1 MKWIFKACIYSLFA
15 VLSSLSQ
22 ANQVTAR
29 LITPVESVVPG
40 ETLWL
45 GLSLEIAEGWNT
57 YWKNAGSTGLPPT
70 LELSDGQTDIRPELF
85 FPVAKTK
92 PFGEDT
98 SLLTYGYT
106 EEVLHP
112 FQLTV
117 PESVSGQWSLTGD
130 ARWLVCRDICI
141 PESQVV
147 SLSLPVVGFERG
159 VRRTPTPWAQKI
171 DVARAAVPTDFPTTV
186 NFAGTQSVWISGLT
200 ELNVKDVMPE
210 SAGETLGLVQRVES
224 LSEGVLITFDRA
236 LNPADFE
243 VGSWVFGLE
252 TGSVRIPFDP
262 NLVVLPAEQ
271 QNLSLGLVLLMAL
284 TGGLILNLMPCVF
297 PVLSIKALSIA
308 GKASKERREVQKG
321 AWLYTAGILVTMLV
335 LASIMVGLKSGGSQ
349 IGWGF
354 QLQTPWFVGL
364 LVYVFVI
371 LGLWLY
377 GWIEF
382 GMALSGVGQ
391 NLTEGHSGR
400 AEFFTG
406 ILAVVVA
413 TPCTAPF
420 MGVAMGYTLTQSWGI
435 TLIVFSALGLGL
447 ALPMLVFA
455 LRPQLASRL
464 PRPDRWMIRLKQFL
478 AFPILATA
486 VWLLWVLVRQTSSD
500 VVALMLGGLLLLVF
514 GLWLLKDDT
523 RFSHVLGLL
532 AVIASLSAIPSL
544 AQLTP
549 ISSEQT
555 TVDVDSESYAP
566 STLRAHVDEGR
577 TVFINMTADWC
588 ITCKVTEKRLLT
600 TKAVDQLFEV
610 YGVVRMIGDWTRYD
624 PLITEYLNVFDRVG
638 VPLYVVNH
646 PGIDPIVLSQFPSFK
661 ELEEAI
667 KAKSSL

>member
-1 MKWIFKACIYSLFA
+1 MKWILKACIYSLFA
-15 VLSSLSQ
+15 VLPPLTQ

-29 LITPVESVVPG
+29 VITPVESVVPG
-40 ETLWL
+40 ETLWF
-45 GLSLEIAEGWNT
+45 GLSLEIADGWNT

-70 LELSDGQTDIRPELF
+70 LELSDGQTEIQPELL
-85 FPVAKTK
+85 FPAAKTK
-92 PFGEDT
+92 PFGGDT
-98 SLLTYGYT
+98 SLLTYGYM

-112 FQLTV
+112 FQVTV
-117 PESVSGQWSLTGD
+117 PESVSGQWSLTGE
-130 ARWLVCRDICI
+130 ARWLVCQDICI

-147 SLSLPVVGFERG
+147 SLSLPVVGSEREM
-159 VRRTPTPWAQKI
+159 RRTPWVQKI
-171 DVARAAVPTDFPTTV
+171 DAARAAVPTDFPATV
-186 NFAGTQSVWISGLT
+186 NFAGAQSVWISGLT

-210 SAGETLGLVQRVES
+210 TAGETLGLVQRVES
-224 LSEGVLITFDRA
+224 LNDGVLITFDRV
-236 LNPADFE
+236 LNPADFA
-243 VGSWVFGLE
+243 VGSWVVGLE

-262 NLVVLPAEQ
+262 LLTVPSAKQ

-284 TGGLILNLMPCVF
+284 AGGLILNLMPCVF

-308 GKASKERREVQKG
+308 GKASKERCEVQRG
-321 AWLYTAGILVTMLV
+321 AWIYTAGILVTMLV
-335 LASIMVGLKSGGSQ
+335 LASIMVGLKAGGAQ

-377 GWIEF
+377 GWVEF

-406 ILAVVVA
+406 VLAVVVA

-420 MGVAMGYTLTQSWGI
+420 MGVAMGYTLTQPWWI

-464 PRPDRWMIRLKQFL
+464 PRPGQWMIRLKQFL

-486 VWLLWVLVRQTSSD
+486 IWLLWVLVRQTSSD

-514 GLWLLKDDT
+514 GLWLVKGGSRLS
-523 RFSHVLGLL
+523 RSLGLL

-544 AQLTP
+544 SQLTST
-549 ISSEQT
+549 SSEQA
-555 TVDVDSESYAP
+555 VVEIDSEPYA
-566 STLRAHVDEGR
+566 SSALRAHVDEGR

-600 TKAVDQLFEV
+600 TEAVDQLFES
-610 YGVVRMIGDWTRYD
+610 YGVIRMTGDWTRYD
-624 PLITEYLNVFDRVG
+624 PLITEYLNAFDRVG

-646 PGIDPIVLSQFPSFK
+646 PGMDPIVLSQFPSFE
-661 ELEEAI
+661 ELEKAI
-667 KAKSSL
+667 KARSSL

>member
-1 MKWIFKACIYSLFA
+1 MKWILKACIYSLFA
-15 VLSSLSQ
+15 VLPPLTQ

-29 LITPVESVVPG
+29 VITPVESVVPG
-40 ETLWL
+40 ETLWF
-45 GLSLEIAEGWNT
+45 GLSLEIADGWNT

-70 LELSDGQTDIRPELF
+70 LELSDGQTEIQPELL
-85 FPVAKTK
+85 FPAAKTK

-98 SLLTYGYT
+98 SLLTYGYM

-112 FQLTV
+112 FQVTV
-117 PESVSGQWSLTGD
+117 PESVSGQWSLTGE
-130 ARWLVCRDICI
+130 ARWLVCQDICI

-147 SLSLPVVGFERG
+147 SLSLPVVGSEREM
-159 VRRTPTPWAQKI
+159 RRTPWVQKI
-171 DVARAAVPTDFPTTV
+171 DAARAAVPTDFPATV
-186 NFAGTQSVWISGLT
+186 NFAGAQSVWISGLT

-210 SAGETLGLVQRVES
+210 TAGETLGLVQRVES
-224 LSEGVLITFDRA
+224 LNDGVLITFDRV
-236 LNPADFE
+236 LNPADFA
-243 VGSWVFGLE
+243 VGSWVVGLE

-262 NLVVLPAEQ
+262 LLTVPSAKQ

-284 TGGLILNLMPCVF
+284 AGGLILNLMPCVF

-308 GKASKERREVQKG
+308 GKASKERREVQRG

-335 LASIMVGLKSGGSQ
+335 LASIMVGLKAGGAQ

-377 GWIEF
+377 GWVEF

-406 ILAVVVA
+406 VLAVVVA

-420 MGVAMGYTLTQSWGI
+420 MGVAMGYTLTQPWWI

-464 PRPDRWMIRLKQFL
+464 PRPGPWMIRLKQFL

-486 VWLLWVLVRQTSSD
+486 IWLLWVLVRQTSSD

-514 GLWLLKDDT
+514 GLWLVKGGSRLS
-523 RFSHVLGLL
+523 RALGLL
-532 AVIASLSAIPSL
+532 TVIASLSAIPSL
-544 AQLTP
+544 SQLTP
-549 ISSEQT
+549 TSSEQA
-555 TVDVDSESYAP
+555 VVEIDSEPYA
-566 STLRAHVDEGR
+566 SSALRAHVDEGR

-600 TKAVDQLFEV
+600 TEAVDQLFES
-610 YGVVRMIGDWTRYD
+610 YGVIRMTGDWTRYD
-624 PLITEYLNVFDRVG
+624 PLITEYLNAFDRVG

-646 PGIDPIVLSQFPSFK
+646 PGMDPIVLSQFPSFE
-661 ELEEAI
+661 ELAKAI

>member
-1 MKWIFKACIYSLFA
+1 MKWILKACIYSLFA
-15 VLSSLSQ
+15 VLPPLTQ

-29 LITPVESVVPG
+29 VITPVESVVPG
-40 ETLWL
+40 EKLWF
-45 GLSLEIAEGWNT
+45 GLSLEIADGWNT

-70 LELSDGQTDIRPELF
+70 LELSDGQIEIHPELL
-85 FPVAKTK
+85 FPAAKTK

-98 SLLTYGYT
+98 SLLTYGYM

-112 FQLTV
+112 FQVTV
-117 PESVSGQWSLTGD
+117 PESVSGQWSLTGE
-130 ARWLVCRDICI
+130 ARWLVCQDICI

-147 SLSLPVVGFERG
+147 SLSLPVVGSEREM
-159 VRRTPTPWAQKI
+159 RRTPWVQKI
-171 DVARAAVPTDFPTTV
+171 DAARAAVPTDFPATV
-186 NFAGTQSVWISGLT
+186 NFAGAQSVWISGLT

-210 SAGETLGLVQRVES
+210 TAGETLGLVQRVES
-224 LSEGVLITFDRA
+224 LNEGVLITFDRV
-236 LNPADFE
+236 LNPADFA
-243 VGSWVFGLE
+243 VGSWVVGLE

-262 NLVVLPAEQ
+262 HLTVPSAKQ

-284 TGGLILNLMPCVF
+284 AGGLILNLMPCVF

-308 GKASKERREVQKG
+308 GKASKERREVQRG

-335 LASIMVGLKSGGSQ
+335 LASIMVGLKAGGAQ

-377 GWIEF
+377 GWVEF

-391 NLTEGHSGR
+391 DLTEGHSSR

-406 ILAVVVA
+406 VLAVVVA

-420 MGVAMGYTLTQSWGI
+420 MGVAMGYTLTQPWWI

-455 LRPQLASRL
+455 LLPQLASRL
-464 PRPDRWMIRLKQFL
+464 PRPGHWMIRLKQFL

-486 VWLLWVLVRQTSSD
+486 IWLLWVLVRQTSSD
-500 VVALMLGGLLLLVF
+500 VVAFMLGGLLLLVF
-514 GLWLLKDDT
+514 GLWLVQGGSRLS
-523 RFSHVLGLL
+523 RVLGLL

-544 AQLTP
+544 SQLTP
-549 ISSEQT
+549 TSSEQA
-555 TVDVDSESYAP
+555 VVEIDSEPYVSSA
-566 STLRAHVDEGR
+566 LQAHVGEGR

-588 ITCKVTEKRLLT
+588 ITCKVTEKQLLT
-600 TKAVDQLFEV
+600 TEAVDQLFES
-610 YGVVRMIGDWTRYD
+610 YGVIRMTGDWTRYD
-624 PLITEYLNVFDRVG
+624 PFITEYLNAFDRVG

-646 PGIDPIVLSQFPSFK
+646 PGMDPIVLSQFPSFE
-661 ELEEAI
+661 ELEKAI
-667 KAKSSL
+667 KARSSL

>member
-1 MKWIFKACIYSLFA
+1 MKWILKACIYSLFA
-15 VLSSLSQ
+15 VLPPLTQ

-29 LITPVESVVPG
+29 VISPVESVVPG
-40 ETLWL
+40 ETLWF
-45 GLSLEIAEGWNT
+45 GLSLEIADGWNT

-70 LELSDGQTDIRPELF
+70 LELSDGQTEIQPELL
-85 FPVAKTK
+85 FPAAKTK

-98 SLLTYGYT
+98 SLLTYGYM

-112 FQLTV
+112 FQVTV
-117 PESVSGQWSLTGD
+117 PESVSGQWSLTGE
-130 ARWLVCRDICI
+130 ARWLVCQDICI

-147 SLSLPVVGFERG
+147 SLSLPVVGSEREM
-159 VRRTPTPWAQKI
+159 RRTPWVQKI
-171 DVARAAVPTDFPTTV
+171 DAARAAVPTDFPATV
-186 NFAGTQSVWISGLT
+186 NFAGAQSVWISGLT

-210 SAGETLGLVQRVES
+210 TAGETLGLVQRVES
-224 LSEGVLITFDRA
+224 LNDGVLITFDRV
-236 LNPADFE
+236 LNPADFA
-243 VGSWVFGLE
+243 VGSWVVGLE

-262 NLVVLPAEQ
+262 LLTVPSAKQ

-284 TGGLILNLMPCVF
+284 AGGLILNLMPCVF

-308 GKASKERREVQKG
+308 GKASKERREVQRG

-335 LASIMVGLKSGGSQ
+335 LASIMVGLKAGGAQ

-377 GWIEF
+377 GWVEF

-406 ILAVVVA
+406 VLAVVVA

-420 MGVAMGYTLTQSWGI
+420 MGVAMGYTLTQPWWI
-435 TLIVFSALGLGL
+435 TLIVFSVLGLGL

-464 PRPDRWMIRLKQFL
+464 PRPGHWMIRLKQFL

-486 VWLLWVLVRQTSSD
+486 IWLLWVLVRQTSSD

-514 GLWLLKDDT
+514 GLWLVKGGSRLS
-523 RFSHVLGLL
+523 RALGLF

-544 AQLTP
+544 SQLTP
-549 ISSEQT
+549 TSSEQA
-555 TVDVDSESYAP
+555 VVEIDSEPYA
-566 STLRAHVDEGR
+566 SSALRAHVDEGR

-600 TKAVDQLFEV
+600 TEAVDQLFES
-610 YGVVRMIGDWTRYD
+610 YGVIRMTGDWTRYD
-624 PLITEYLNVFDRVG
+624 PLITEYLNAFDRVG

-646 PGIDPIVLSQFPSFK
+646 PGMDPIVLSQFPSFE
-661 ELEEAI
+661 ELEKAI
-667 KAKSSL
+667 KARSSL

>member
-1 MKWIFKACIYSLFA
+1 MKWILKACIYSLFA
-15 VLSSLSQ
+15 VLPPLTQ

-29 LITPVESVVPG
+29 VITPVESVVPG
-40 ETLWL
+40 EKLWF
-45 GLSLEIAEGWNT
+45 GLSLEIADGWNT

-70 LELSDGQTDIRPELF
+70 LELSDGQIEIHPELL
-85 FPVAKTK
+85 FPAAKTK

-98 SLLTYGYT
+98 SLLTYGYM

-112 FQLTV
+112 FQVTV
-117 PESVSGQWSLTGD
+117 PESVSGQWSLTGE
-130 ARWLVCRDICI
+130 ARWLVCQDICI

-147 SLSLPVVGFERG
+147 SLSLPVVGSEREM
-159 VRRTPTPWAQKI
+159 RRTPWVQKI
-171 DVARAAVPTDFPTTV
+171 DAARAAVPTDFPATV
-186 NFAGTQSVWISGLT
+186 NFAGAQSVWISGLT

-210 SAGETLGLVQRVES
+210 TAGETLGLVQRVES
-224 LSEGVLITFDRA
+224 LNDGVLITFDRV
-236 LNPADFE
+236 LNPADFA
-243 VGSWVFGLE
+243 VGSWIVGLE

-262 NLVVLPAEQ
+262 LLTVPSAKQ

-284 TGGLILNLMPCVF
+284 AGGLILNLMPCVF

-308 GKASKERREVQKG
+308 GKASKERREVQRG

-335 LASIMVGLKSGGSQ
+335 LALIMVGLKAGGAQ

-377 GWIEF
+377 GWVEF

-391 NLTEGHSGR
+391 DLTEGHSRR

-406 ILAVVVA
+406 VLAVVVA

-420 MGVAMGYTLTQSWGI
+420 MGVAMGYTLTQPWWI

-455 LRPQLASRL
+455 LLPQLASRL
-464 PRPDRWMIRLKQFL
+464 PCPGDWMVRLKQFL

-486 VWLLWVLVRQTSSD
+486 IWLLWVLVRQTSSD
-500 VVALMLGGLLLLVF
+500 VVAFMLGGLLLLVF
-514 GLWLLKDDT
+514 GLWLVQGGSRLS
-523 RFSHVLGLL
+523 RVLGLL
-532 AVIASLSAIPSL
+532 AVIASLSTIPSL
-544 AQLTP
+544 SQLTP
-549 ISSEQT
+549 TSSEQA
-555 TVDVDSESYAP
+555 VVEIDSEPYVSSA
-566 STLRAHVDEGR
+566 LQAHVGEGR

-588 ITCKVTEKRLLT
+588 ITCKVTEKQLLT
-600 TKAVDQLFEV
+600 TEAVDQLFESH
-610 YGVVRMIGDWTRYD
+610 GVIRMTGDWTRYD
-624 PLITEYLNVFDRVG
+624 PFITEYLNVFDRVG

-646 PGIDPIVLSQFPSFK
+646 PAMDPIVLSQFPSFE
-661 ELEEAI
+661 ELEKAI
-667 KAKSSL
+667 KARSSL

>member
-1 MKWIFKACIYSLFA
+1 MKWILKACIYSLFA
-15 VLSSLSQ
+15 VLPPLTQ

-29 LITPVESVVPG
+29 VITPVESVVPG
-40 ETLWL
+40 EKLWF
-45 GLSLEIAEGWNT
+45 GLSLEIADGWNT

-70 LELSDGQTDIRPELF
+70 LELSDGQIEIQPELL
-85 FPVAKTK
+85 FPAAKTK

-98 SLLTYGYT
+98 SLLTYGYM

-112 FQLTV
+112 FQVTV
-117 PESVSGQWSLTGD
+117 PESVSGQWSLTGE
-130 ARWLVCRDICI
+130 ARWLVCQDICI

-147 SLSLPVVGFERG
+147 SLSLPVVGSEREM
-159 VRRTPTPWAQKI
+159 RRTPWVQKI
-171 DVARAAVPTDFPTTV
+171 DAARAAVPTDFPATV
-186 NFAGTQSVWISGLT
+186 NFAGAQSVWISGLT

-210 SAGETLGLVQRVES
+210 TAGETLGLVQRVES
-224 LSEGVLITFDRA
+224 LNEGVLITFDRV
-236 LNPADFE
+236 LNPADFA
-243 VGSWVFGLE
+243 VGSWVVGLE

-262 NLVVLPAEQ
+262 HLTVPSAKQ

-284 TGGLILNLMPCVF
+284 AGGLILNLMPCVF

-308 GKASKERREVQKG
+308 GKASKERREVQRG

-335 LASIMVGLKSGGSQ
+335 LALIMVGLKAGGAQ

-377 GWIEF
+377 GWVEF

-391 NLTEGHSGR
+391 DLTEGHSRR

-406 ILAVVVA
+406 VLAVVVA

-420 MGVAMGYTLTQSWGI
+420 MGVAMGYTLTQPWWI

-464 PRPDRWMIRLKQFL
+464 PRPGPWMIRLKQFL

-486 VWLLWVLVRQTSSD
+486 IWLLWVLVRQTSSD
-500 VVALMLGGLLLLVF
+500 VVAFMLGGLLLLVF
-514 GLWLLKDDT
+514 GLWLVKGGSRLS
-523 RFSHVLGLL
+523 RALGLL
-532 AVIASLSAIPSL
+532 AVITSLSAIPSL
-544 AQLTP
+544 SQLTST
-549 ISSEQT
+549 SSEQA
-555 TVDVDSESYAP
+555 VVEIDSEPYA
-566 STLRAHVDEGR
+566 SSALRAHVDEGR

-600 TKAVDQLFEV
+600 TEAVDQLFES
-610 YGVVRMIGDWTRYD
+610 YGVIRMTGDWTRYD
-624 PLITEYLNVFDRVG
+624 PFITEYLNAFDRVG

-646 PGIDPIVLSQFPSFK
+646 PGMDPIVLSQFPSFE
-661 ELEEAI
+661 ELEKAI
-667 KAKSSL
+667 KARSSL

>member
-1 MKWIFKACIYSLFA
+1 MKWILKACIYSLFA
-15 VLSSLSQ
+15 VLPPLTQ

-29 LITPVESVVPG
+29 VITPVESVVPG
-40 ETLWL
+40 ETLWF
-45 GLSLEIAEGWNT
+45 GLSLEIADGWNT

-70 LELSDGQTDIRPELF
+70 LELSDGQTEIQPELL
-85 FPVAKTK
+85 FPAAKTK

-98 SLLTYGYT
+98 SLLTYGYM

-112 FQLTV
+112 FQVTV
-117 PESVSGQWSLTGD
+117 PESVSGQWSLTGE
-130 ARWLVCRDICI
+130 ARWLVCREICI

-147 SLSLPVVGFERG
+147 SLSLPVVGSEREM
-159 VRRTPTPWAQKI
+159 RRTPWVQKI
-171 DVARAAVPTDFPTTV
+171 DAARAAVPTDFPATV
-186 NFAGTQSVWISGLT
+186 NFAGAQSVWISGLT

-210 SAGETLGLVQRVES
+210 TAGETLGLVQRVES
-224 LSEGVLITFDRA
+224 LNDGVLITFDRV
-236 LNPADFE
+236 LNPADFA
-243 VGSWVFGLE
+243 VGSWVVGLE

-262 NLVVLPAEQ
+262 LLTVPSAKQ

-284 TGGLILNLMPCVF
+284 AGGLILNLMPCVF

-308 GKASKERREVQKG
+308 GKASKERREVQRG

-335 LASIMVGLKSGGSQ
+335 LASIMVGLKAGGAQ

-354 QLQTPWFVGL
+354 QLQTPWFVSL

-377 GWIEF
+377 GWVEF

-406 ILAVVVA
+406 VLAVVVA

-420 MGVAMGYTLTQSWGI
+420 MGVAMGYTLTQPWWI

-464 PRPDRWMIRLKQFL
+464 PRPGPWMIRLKQFL

-486 VWLLWVLVRQTSSD
+486 IWLLWVLVRQTSSD

-514 GLWLLKDDT
+514 GLWLVKGGSRLS
-523 RFSHVLGLL
+523 RALGLL
-532 AVIASLSAIPSL
+532 TVIASLSAIPSL
-544 AQLTP
+544 SQLTP
-549 ISSEQT
+549 TSSEQA
-555 TVDVDSESYAP
+555 VVEIDSEPYA
-566 STLRAHVDEGR
+566 SSALRAHVDEGR

-600 TKAVDQLFEV
+600 TEAVDQLFES
-610 YGVVRMIGDWTRYD
+610 YGVIRMTGDWTRYD
-624 PLITEYLNVFDRVG
+624 PLITEYLNAFDRVG

-646 PGIDPIVLSQFPSFK
+646 PGMDPIVLSQFPSFE
-661 ELEEAI
+661 ELAKAI

>member
-1 MKWIFKACIYSLFA
+1 MKWILKACIYSLFA
-15 VLSSLSQ
+15 VLPPLTQ

-29 LITPVESVVPG
+29 VITPVESVVPG
-40 ETLWL
+40 EKLWF
-45 GLSLEIAEGWNT
+45 GLSLEIADGWNT

-70 LELSDGQTDIRPELF
+70 LELSDGQIEIHPELL
-85 FPVAKTK
+85 FPAAKTK

-98 SLLTYGYT
+98 SLLTYGYM

-112 FQLTV
+112 FQVTV
-117 PESVSGQWSLTGD
+117 PESVSGQWSLMGE
-130 ARWLVCRDICI
+130 ARWLVCREICI

-147 SLSLPVVGFERG
+147 SFSLPVVGSEREM
-159 VRRTPTPWAQKI
+159 RRTPWVQKI
-171 DVARAAVPTDFPTTV
+171 DAARAAVPTDFPATV
-186 NFAGTQSVWISGLT
+186 NFAGAQSVWISGLT

-210 SAGETLGLVQRVES
+210 TAGETLGLVQRVES
-224 LSEGVLITFDRA
+224 LNDGVLITFDRV
-236 LNPADFE
+236 LNPADFA
-243 VGSWVFGLE
+243 VGSWIVGLE

-262 NLVVLPAEQ
+262 HLTVPSAKQ

-284 TGGLILNLMPCVF
+284 AGGLILNLMPCVF

-308 GKASKERREVQKG
+308 GKASKERREVQRG

-335 LASIMVGLKSGGSQ
+335 LALIMVGLKAGGAQ

-364 LVYVFVI
+364 LMYVFVI

-377 GWIEF
+377 GWVEF

-391 NLTEGHSGR
+391 DLTEGHSSR

-406 ILAVVVA
+406 VLAVVVA

-420 MGVAMGYTLTQSWGI
+420 MGVAMGYTLTQPWWI

-455 LRPQLASRL
+455 LLPQLASRL
-464 PRPDRWMIRLKQFL
+464 PCPGDWMVRLKQFL

-486 VWLLWVLVRQTSSD
+486 IWLLWVLVRQTSSD
-500 VVALMLGGLLLLVF
+500 VVAFMLGGLLLLVF
-514 GLWLLKDDT
+514 GLWLVKGGSRLS
-523 RFSHVLGLL
+523 RVLGLL
-532 AVIASLSAIPSL
+532 AVIASLSTIPSL
-544 AQLTP
+544 SQLTP
-549 ISSEQT
+549 TSSEQA
-555 TVDVDSESYAP
+555 VVEIDSEPYVS
-566 STLRAHVDEGR
+566 STLRAHVDQGR

-600 TKAVDQLFEV
+600 TEAVDQLFESH
-610 YGVVRMIGDWTRYD
+610 GVIRMTGDWTRYD
-624 PLITEYLNVFDRVG
+624 PFITEYLNVFDRVG

-646 PGIDPIVLSQFPSFK
+646 PGMDPIVLSQFPSFE
-661 ELEEAI
+661 ELEKAI
-667 KAKSSL
+667 KARSSL

>member
-1 MKWIFKACIYSLFA
+1 MKWILKACIYSLFA
-15 VLSSLSQ
+15 VLPPLTQ

-29 LITPVESVVPG
+29 VITPVESVVPG
-40 ETLWL
+40 ETLWF
-45 GLSLEIAEGWNT
+45 GLSLEIADGWNT

-70 LELSDGQTDIRPELF
+70 LELSDGQTEIQPELL
-85 FPVAKTK
+85 FPAAKTK
-92 PFGEDT
+92 PFGGDT
-98 SLLTYGYT
+98 SLLTYGYM

-112 FQLTV
+112 FQVTV
-117 PESVSGQWSLTGD
+117 PESVSGQWSLTGE
-130 ARWLVCRDICI
+130 ARWLVCREICI

-147 SLSLPVVGFERG
+147 SLSLPVVGSEREM
-159 VRRTPTPWAQKI
+159 RRTPWVQKI
-171 DVARAAVPTDFPTTV
+171 DAARAAVPTDFPATV
-186 NFAGTQSVWISGLT
+186 NFAGAQSVWISGLT

-210 SAGETLGLVQRVES
+210 TAGETLGLVQRVES
-224 LSEGVLITFDRA
+224 LNDGVLITFDRV
-236 LNPADFE
+236 LNPAEFA
-243 VGSWVFGLE
+243 VGSWVVGLE

-262 NLVVLPAEQ
+262 LLTVPSAKQ

-284 TGGLILNLMPCVF
+284 AGGLILNLMPCVF

-308 GKASKERREVQKG
+308 GKASKERREVQRG

-335 LASIMVGLKSGGSQ
+335 LASIMVGLKAGGAQ

-377 GWIEF
+377 GWVEF

-406 ILAVVVA
+406 VLAVVVA

-420 MGVAMGYTLTQSWGI
+420 MGVAMGYTLTQPWWI

-464 PRPDRWMIRLKQFL
+464 PRPGHWMIRLKQFL

-486 VWLLWVLVRQTSSD
+486 IWLLWVLVRQTSSD

-514 GLWLLKDDT
+514 GLWLVKGGSRLS
-523 RFSHVLGLL
+523 RALGLL

-544 AQLTP
+544 SQLTP
-549 ISSEQT
+549 TSSEQA
-555 TVDVDSESYAP
+555 VVEIDSEPYA
-566 STLRAHVDEGR
+566 SSALRAHVDEGR

-600 TKAVDQLFEV
+600 TEAVDQLFES
-610 YGVVRMIGDWTRYD
+610 YGVIRMTGDWTRYD
-624 PLITEYLNVFDRVG
+624 PLITEYLNAFDRVG

-646 PGIDPIVLSQFPSFK
+646 PGMDPIVLSQFPSFE
-661 ELEEAI
+661 ELEKAI

>member
-1 MKWIFKACIYSLFA
+1 MKWILKACIYSLFA
-15 VLSSLSQ
+15 VLPPLTQ

-29 LITPVESVVPG
+29 VITPVESVVPG
-40 ETLWL
+40 ETLWF
-45 GLSLEIAEGWNT
+45 GLSLEIADGWNT

-70 LELSDGQTDIRPELF
+70 LELSDGQTEIQPELL
-85 FPVAKTK
+85 FPAAKTK

-98 SLLTYGYT
+98 SLLTYGYM

-112 FQLTV
+112 FQVTV
-117 PESVSGQWSLTGD
+117 PESVSGQWSLTGE
-130 ARWLVCRDICI
+130 ARWLVCREICI

-147 SLSLPVVGFERG
+147 SLSLPVVGSEREM
-159 VRRTPTPWAQKI
+159 RRTPWVQKI
-171 DVARAAVPTDFPTTV
+171 DAARAAVPTDFPATV
-186 NFAGTQSVWISGLT
+186 NFAGAQSVWISGLT

-210 SAGETLGLVQRVES
+210 TAGETLGLVQRVES
-224 LSEGVLITFDRA
+224 LNDGVLITFDRV
-236 LNPADFE
+236 LNPADFA
-243 VGSWVFGLE
+243 VGSWVVGLE

-262 NLVVLPAEQ
+262 LLTVPSAKQ

-284 TGGLILNLMPCVF
+284 AGGLILNLMPCVF

-308 GKASKERREVQKG
+308 GKASKERREVQRG

-335 LASIMVGLKSGGSQ
+335 LASIMVGLKAGGAQ

-354 QLQTPWFVGL
+354 QLQTPWFVSL

-377 GWIEF
+377 GWVEF

-406 ILAVVVA
+406 VLAVVVA

-420 MGVAMGYTLTQSWGI
+420 MGVAMGYTLTQPWWI

-464 PRPDRWMIRLKQFL
+464 PRPGPWMIRLKQFL

-486 VWLLWVLVRQTSSD
+486 IWLLWVLVRQTSSD

-514 GLWLLKDDT
+514 GLWLVKGGSRLS
-523 RFSHVLGLL
+523 RALGLL
-532 AVIASLSAIPSL
+532 TVIASLSAIPSL
-544 AQLTP
+544 SQLTP
-549 ISSEQT
+549 TSSEQA
-555 TVDVDSESYAP
+555 VVEIDSEPYA
-566 STLRAHVDEGR
+566 SSALRAHVDEGR

-600 TKAVDQLFEV
+600 TEAVDQLFES
-610 YGVVRMIGDWTRYD
+610 YGVIRMTGDWTRYD
-624 PLITEYLNVFDRVG
+624 PLITEYLNAFDRVG

-646 PGIDPIVLSQFPSFK
+646 PGMDPIVLSQFPSFE
-661 ELEEAI
+661 ELEKAI
-667 KAKSSL
+667 KARSSL

>member
-1 MKWIFKACIYSLFA
+1 MKWILKACIYSLFA
-15 VLSSLSQ
+15 VLPPLTQ

-29 LITPVESVVPG
+29 VITPVESVVPG
-40 ETLWL
+40 ETLWF
-45 GLSLEIAEGWNT
+45 GLSLEIADGWNT

-70 LELSDGQTDIRPELF
+70 LELSDGQTEIQPELL
-85 FPVAKTK
+85 FPAAKTK

-98 SLLTYGYT
+98 SLLTYGYM

-112 FQLTV
+112 FQVTV
-117 PESVSGQWSLTGD
+117 PESVSGQWSLTGE
-130 ARWLVCRDICI
+130 ARWLVCQDICI

-147 SLSLPVVGFERG
+147 SLSLPVVGSEREM
-159 VRRTPTPWAQKI
+159 RRTPWVQKI
-171 DVARAAVPTDFPTTV
+171 DAARAAVPTDFPATV
-186 NFAGTQSVWISGLT
+186 NFAGAQSVWISGLT

-210 SAGETLGLVQRVES
+210 TAGETLGLVQRVES
-224 LSEGVLITFDRA
+224 LNDGVLITFDRV
-236 LNPADFE
+236 LNPAEFA
-243 VGSWVFGLE
+243 VGSWVVGLE

-262 NLVVLPAEQ
+262 LLTVPSAKQ

-284 TGGLILNLMPCVF
+284 AGGLILNLMPCVF

-308 GKASKERREVQKG
+308 GKASKERCEVQRG

-335 LASIMVGLKSGGSQ
+335 LASIMVGLKAGGAQ

-377 GWIEF
+377 GWVEF

-406 ILAVVVA
+406 VLAVVVA

-420 MGVAMGYTLTQSWGI
+420 MGVAMGYTLTQPWWI

-464 PRPDRWMIRLKQFL
+464 PRPGHWMIRLKQFL

-486 VWLLWVLVRQTSSD
+486 IWLLWVLVRQTSSD

-514 GLWLLKDDT
+514 GLWLVKGGSRLS
-523 RFSHVLGLL
+523 RALGLL

-544 AQLTP
+544 SQLTP
-549 ISSEQT
+549 TSSEQA
-555 TVDVDSESYAP
+555 VVEIDSEPYA
-566 STLRAHVDEGR
+566 SSALRAHVDEGR

-600 TKAVDQLFEV
+600 TEAVDQLFES
-610 YGVVRMIGDWTRYD
+610 YGVIRMTGDWTRYD
-624 PLITEYLNVFDRVG
+624 PLITEYLNAFDRVG
-638 VPLYVVNH
+638 VQLYVVNH
-646 PGIDPIVLSQFPSFK
+646 SGMDPIVLSQFPSFE
-661 ELEEAI
+661 ELEKAI
-667 KAKSSL
+667 KARSSL

>member
-1 MKWIFKACIYSLFA
+1 MKWILKACIYSLFA
-15 VLSSLSQ
+15 VLPPLTQ
-22 ANQVTAR
+22 ANQVIAR
-29 LITPVESVVPG
+29 VITPVESVVPG
-40 ETLWL
+40 ETLWF
-45 GLSLEIAEGWNT
+45 GLSLEIADGWNT

-70 LELSDGQTDIRPELF
+70 LELSDGQTEIQPELL

-98 SLLTYGYT
+98 SLLTYGYM

-112 FQLTV
+112 FQVTV
-117 PESVSGQWSLTGD
+117 PESVSGQWSLTGE
-130 ARWLVCRDICI
+130 ARWLVCREICI

-147 SLSLPVVGFERG
+147 SLSLPVVGSEREM
-159 VRRTPTPWAQKI
+159 RRTPWVQKI
-171 DVARAAVPTDFPTTV
+171 DAARAAVPTDFPATV
-186 NFAGTQSVWISGLT
+186 NFAGAQSVWISGLT

-210 SAGETLGLVQRVES
+210 TAGETLGLVQRVES
-224 LSEGVLITFDRA
+224 LNDGVLITFDRV
-236 LNPADFE
+236 LNPADFA
-243 VGSWVFGLE
+243 VGSWVVGLE

-262 NLVVLPAEQ
+262 LLTVPSAKQ

-284 TGGLILNLMPCVF
+284 AGGLILNLMPCVF

-308 GKASKERREVQKG
+308 GKASKERCEVQRG

-335 LASIMVGLKSGGSQ
+335 LASIMVGLKAGGAQ

-377 GWIEF
+377 GWVEF

-406 ILAVVVA
+406 VLAVVVA

-420 MGVAMGYTLTQSWGI
+420 MGVAMGYTLTQPWWI
-435 TLIVFSALGLGL
+435 TLIVFSVLGLGL

-464 PRPDRWMIRLKQFL
+464 PRPGHWMIRLKQFL

-486 VWLLWVLVRQTSSD
+486 IWLLWVLVRQTSSD

-514 GLWLLKDDT
+514 GLWLVKGGSRLS
-523 RFSHVLGLL
+523 RALGLL

-544 AQLTP
+544 SQLTP
-549 ISSEQT
+549 TSSEQA
-555 TVDVDSESYAP
+555 VVEIDSEPYA
-566 STLRAHVDEGR
+566 SSALRAHVDEGR

-600 TKAVDQLFEV
+600 TEAVDQLFES
-610 YGVVRMIGDWTRYD
+610 YGVIRMTGDWTRYD
-624 PLITEYLNVFDRVG
+624 PLITEYLNAFDRVG

-646 PGIDPIVLSQFPSFK
+646 PGMDPIVLSQFPSFE
-661 ELEEAI
+661 ELEKAI
-667 KAKSSL
+667 KARSSL

>member
-1 MKWIFKACIYSLFA
+1 MKWILKACIYSLFA
-15 VLSSLSQ
+15 VLPPLTQ

-29 LITPVESVVPG
+29 VITPVESVVPG
-40 ETLWL
+40 ETLWF
-45 GLSLEIAEGWNT
+45 GLSLEIADGWNT

-70 LELSDGQTDIRPELF
+70 LELSDGQTEIQPELL
-85 FPVAKTK
+85 FPAAKTK

-98 SLLTYGYT
+98 SLLTYGYM

-112 FQLTV
+112 FQVTV
-117 PESVSGQWSLTGD
+117 PESVSGQWSLTGE
-130 ARWLVCRDICI
+130 ARWLVCREICI

-147 SLSLPVVGFERG
+147 SLSLPVVGSEREM
-159 VRRTPTPWAQKI
+159 RRTPWVQKI
-171 DVARAAVPTDFPTTV
+171 DAARAAVPTDFPATV
-186 NFAGTQSVWISGLT
+186 NFAGAQSVWISGLT

-210 SAGETLGLVQRVES
+210 TAGETLGLVQRVES
-224 LSEGVLITFDRA
+224 LNDGVLITFDRV
-236 LNPADFE
+236 LNPADFA
-243 VGSWVFGLE
+243 VGSWVVGLE

-262 NLVVLPAEQ
+262 LLTVPSAKQ

-284 TGGLILNLMPCVF
+284 AGGLILNLMPCVF
-297 PVLSIKALSIA
+297 PVLSIKALAIA
-308 GKASKERREVQKG
+308 GKASKERREVQRG

-335 LASIMVGLKSGGSQ
+335 LASIMVGLKAGGAQ

-377 GWIEF
+377 GWVEF

-406 ILAVVVA
+406 VLAVVVA

-420 MGVAMGYTLTQSWGI
+420 MGVAMGYTLTQPWWI

-464 PRPDRWMIRLKQFL
+464 PRPGQWMIRLKQFL

-486 VWLLWVLVRQTSSD
+486 IWLLWVLVRQTSSD

-514 GLWLLKDDT
+514 GLWLVKGGSRLS
-523 RFSHVLGLL
+523 RALGLL

-544 AQLTP
+544 SQLTST
-549 ISSEQT
+549 SSEQA
-555 TVDVDSESYAP
+555 VVEIDSEPYA
-566 STLRAHVDEGR
+566 SSALRAHVDEGR

-600 TKAVDQLFEV
+600 TEAVDQLFES
-610 YGVVRMIGDWTRYD
+610 YGVIRMTGDWTRYD
-624 PLITEYLNVFDRVG
+624 PLITEYLNAFDRVG

-646 PGIDPIVLSQFPSFK
+646 PGMDPIVLSQFPSFE
-661 ELEEAI
+661 ELEKAI

>member
-15 VLSSLSQ
+15 VLPPLTQ

-29 LITPVESVVPG
+29 VITPVESVVPG
-40 ETLWL
+40 EKLWF
-45 GLSLEIAEGWNT
+45 GLSLEIADGWNT

-70 LELSDGQTDIRPELF
+70 LELSDGQIEIHPELL
-85 FPVAKTK
+85 FPAAKTK

-98 SLLTYGYT
+98 SLLTYGYM

-112 FQLTV
+112 FQVTV
-117 PESVSGQWSLTGD
+117 PESVSGQWSLTGE
-130 ARWLVCRDICI
+130 ARWLVCQDICI

-147 SLSLPVVGFERG
+147 SLSLPVVGSEREM
-159 VRRTPTPWAQKI
+159 RRTPWVQKI
-171 DVARAAVPTDFPTTV
+171 DAARAAVPTDFPATV
-186 NFAGTQSVWISGLT
+186 NFAGAQSVWISGLT

-210 SAGETLGLVQRVES
+210 TAGETLGLVQRVES
-224 LSEGVLITFDRA
+224 LNEGVLITFDRV
-236 LNPADFE
+236 LNPADFA
-243 VGSWVFGLE
+243 VGSWVVGLE

-262 NLVVLPAEQ
+262 HLTVPSAKQ

-284 TGGLILNLMPCVF
+284 AGGLILNLMPCVF

-308 GKASKERREVQKG
+308 GKASKERREVQRG

-335 LASIMVGLKSGGSQ
+335 LASIMVGLKAGGAQ

-377 GWIEF
+377 GWVEF

-391 NLTEGHSGR
+391 DLTEGHSRR

-406 ILAVVVA
+406 VLAVVVA

-420 MGVAMGYTLTQSWGI
+420 MGVAMGYTLTQPWWI

-455 LRPQLASRL
+455 LLPQLASRL
-464 PRPDRWMIRLKQFL
+464 PRPGHWMIRLKQFL

-486 VWLLWVLVRQTSSD
+486 IWLLWVLVRQTSSD
-500 VVALMLGGLLLLVF
+500 VVAFMLGGLLLLVF
-514 GLWLLKDDT
+514 GLWLVKGGSRLS
-523 RFSHVLGLL
+523 RVLGLL
-532 AVIASLSAIPSL
+532 AVIASLSTIPSL
-544 AQLTP
+544 SQLTP
-549 ISSEQT
+549 TSSEQA
-555 TVDVDSESYAP
+555 VVEIDSEPYVS
-566 STLRAHVDEGR
+566 STLRAHVGEGR

-600 TKAVDQLFEV
+600 TEAVDQLFESH
-610 YGVVRMIGDWTRYD
+610 GVIRMTGDWTRYD
-624 PLITEYLNVFDRVG
+624 PFITEYLNAFDRVG

-646 PGIDPIVLSQFPSFK
+646 PGMDPIVLSQFPSFE
-661 ELEEAI
+661 ELEKAI
-667 KAKSSL
+667 KARSSL

>member
-1 MKWIFKACIYSLFA
+1 MKWILKACIYSLFA
-15 VLSSLSQ
+15 VLPPLTQ

-29 LITPVESVVPG
+29 VITPVESVVPG
-40 ETLWL
+40 ETLWF
-45 GLSLEIAEGWNT
+45 GLSLEIADGWNT

-70 LELSDGQTDIRPELF
+70 LELSDGQTEIQPELL
-85 FPVAKTK
+85 FPAAKTK

-98 SLLTYGYT
+98 SLLTYGYM

-112 FQLTV
+112 FQVTV
-117 PESVSGQWSLTGD
+117 PESVSGQWSLTGE
-130 ARWLVCRDICI
+130 ARWLVCREICI

-147 SLSLPVVGFERG
+147 SLSLPVVGSEREM
-159 VRRTPTPWAQKI
+159 RRTPWVQKI
-171 DVARAAVPTDFPTTV
+171 DAARAAVPTDFPATV
-186 NFAGTQSVWISGLT
+186 NFAGAQSVWISGLT

-210 SAGETLGLVQRVES
+210 TAGETLGLVQRVES
-224 LSEGVLITFDRA
+224 LNDGVLITFDRV
-236 LNPADFE
+236 LNPADFA
-243 VGSWVFGLE
+243 VGSWVVGLE

-262 NLVVLPAEQ
+262 LLTVPSAKQ

-284 TGGLILNLMPCVF
+284 AGGLILNLMPCVF

-308 GKASKERREVQKG
+308 GKASKERREVQRG

-335 LASIMVGLKSGGSQ
+335 LASIMVGLKAGGAQ

-377 GWIEF
+377 GWVEF

-406 ILAVVVA
+406 VLAVVVA

-420 MGVAMGYTLTQSWGI
+420 MGVAMGYTLTQPWWI

-464 PRPDRWMIRLKQFL
+464 PRPGHWMIRLKQFL

-486 VWLLWVLVRQTSSD
+486 IWLLWVLVRQTSSD

-514 GLWLLKDDT
+514 GLWLVKGGSRLS
-523 RFSHVLGLL
+523 RALGLL

-544 AQLTP
+544 SQLTP
-549 ISSEQT
+549 TSSEQA
-555 TVDVDSESYAP
+555 VVEIDSEPYA
-566 STLRAHVDEGR
+566 SSALRAHVDEGR

-600 TKAVDQLFEV
+600 TEAVDQLFES
-610 YGVVRMIGDWTRYD
+610 YGVIRMTGDWTRYD
-624 PLITEYLNVFDRVG
+624 PFITEYLNAFDRVG

-646 PGIDPIVLSQFPSFK
+646 PGMDPIVLSQFPSFE
-661 ELEEAI
+661 ELEKAI
-667 KAKSSL
+667 KARSSL

>member
-1 MKWIFKACIYSLFA
+1 MKWILKACIYSLFA
-15 VLSSLSQ
+15 VLPPLTQ

-29 LITPVESVVPG
+29 VITPVESVVPG
-40 ETLWL
+40 ETLWF
-45 GLSLEIAEGWNT
+45 GLSLEIADGWNT

-70 LELSDGQTDIRPELF
+70 LELSDGQTEIQPELL
-85 FPVAKTK
+85 FPAAKTK

-98 SLLTYGYT
+98 SLLTYGYM

-112 FQLTV
+112 FQVTV
-117 PESVSGQWSLTGD
+117 PESVSGQWSLTGE
-130 ARWLVCRDICI
+130 ARWLVCREICI

-147 SLSLPVVGFERG
+147 SLSLPVVGSEREM
-159 VRRTPTPWAQKI
+159 RRTPWVQKI
-171 DVARAAVPTDFPTTV
+171 DAARAAVPTDFPATV
-186 NFAGTQSVWISGLT
+186 NFAGAQSVWISGLT

-210 SAGETLGLVQRVES
+210 TAGETLGLVQRVES
-224 LSEGVLITFDRA
+224 LNDGVLITFDRV
-236 LNPADFE
+236 LNPADFA
-243 VGSWVFGLE
+243 VGSWVVGLE

-262 NLVVLPAEQ
+262 LLTVPSAKQ

-284 TGGLILNLMPCVF
+284 AGGLILNLMPCVF

-308 GKASKERREVQKG
+308 GKASKERREVQRG

-335 LASIMVGLKSGGSQ
+335 LASIMVGLKAGGAQ

-377 GWIEF
+377 GWVEF

-406 ILAVVVA
+406 VLAVVVA

-420 MGVAMGYTLTQSWGI
+420 MGVAMGYTLTQPWWI

-464 PRPDRWMIRLKQFL
+464 PRPGHWMIRLKQFL

-486 VWLLWVLVRQTSSD
+486 IWLLWVLVRQTSSD

-514 GLWLLKDDT
+514 GLWLVKGGSRLS
-523 RFSHVLGLL
+523 RALGLL

-544 AQLTP
+544 SQLTP
-549 ISSEQT
+549 TSSEQA
-555 TVDVDSESYAP
+555 VVEIDSEPYA
-566 STLRAHVDEGR
+566 SSALRAHVDEGR

-600 TKAVDQLFEV
+600 TEAVDQLFES
-610 YGVVRMIGDWTRYD
+610 YGVIRMTGDWTRYD
-624 PLITEYLNVFDRVG
+624 PLITEYLNAFDRVG

-646 PGIDPIVLSQFPSFK
+646 PGMDPIVLSQFPSF
-661 ELEEAI
+661 EEVEKAI
-667 KAKSSL
+667 KARSSL

>member
-1 MKWIFKACIYSLFA
+1 MKWILKACIYSLFA
-15 VLSSLSQ
+15 VLPPLTQ

-29 LITPVESVVPG
+29 VISPVESVVPG
-40 ETLWL
+40 ETLWF
-45 GLSLEIAEGWNT
+45 GLSLEIADGWNT

-70 LELSDGQTDIRPELF
+70 LELSDGQTEIQPELL
-85 FPVAKTK
+85 FPAAKTK

-98 SLLTYGYT
+98 SLLTYGYM

-112 FQLTV
+112 FQVTV
-117 PESVSGQWSLTGD
+117 PESVSGQWSLTGE
-130 ARWLVCRDICI
+130 ARWLVCQDICI

-147 SLSLPVVGFERG
+147 SLSLPVVGSEREM
-159 VRRTPTPWAQKI
+159 RRTPWVQKI
-171 DVARAAVPTDFPTTV
+171 DAARAAVPTDFPATV
-186 NFAGTQSVWISGLT
+186 NFAGAQSVWISGLT

-210 SAGETLGLVQRVES
+210 TAGETLGLVQRVES
-224 LSEGVLITFDRA
+224 LNDGVLITFDRV
-236 LNPADFE
+236 LNSADFA
-243 VGSWVFGLE
+243 VGSWVVGLE

-262 NLVVLPAEQ
+262 LLTVPSAKQ

-284 TGGLILNLMPCVF
+284 AGGLILNLMPCVF

-308 GKASKERREVQKG
+308 GKASKERREVQRG

-335 LASIMVGLKSGGSQ
+335 LASIMVGLKAGGAQ

-377 GWIEF
+377 GWVEF

-406 ILAVVVA
+406 VLAVVVA

-420 MGVAMGYTLTQSWGI
+420 MGVAMGYTLTQPWWI
-435 TLIVFSALGLGL
+435 TLIVFSVLGLGL

-464 PRPDRWMIRLKQFL
+464 PRPGHWMIRLKQFL

-486 VWLLWVLVRQTSSD
+486 IWLLWVLVRQTSSD

-514 GLWLLKDDT
+514 GLWLVKGGSRLS
-523 RFSHVLGLL
+523 RALGLL
-532 AVIASLSAIPSL
+532 AVIASLSTIPSL
-544 AQLTP
+544 SQLTP
-549 ISSEQT
+549 TSSEQA
-555 TVDVDSESYAP
+555 VVEIDSEPYA
-566 STLRAHVDEGR
+566 SSALRAHVDEGR

-600 TKAVDQLFEV
+600 TEAVDQLFES
-610 YGVVRMIGDWTRYD
+610 YGVIRMTGDWTRYD
-624 PLITEYLNVFDRVG
+624 PLITEYLNAFDRVG

-646 PGIDPIVLSQFPSFK
+646 PGMDPIVLSQFPSFE
-661 ELEEAI
+661 ELEKAI
-667 KAKSSL
+667 KARSSL

>member
-1 MKWIFKACIYSLFA
+1 MKWILKACIYSLFA
-15 VLSSLSQ
+15 VLPSLTQ

-29 LITPVESVVPG
+29 LIAPVESVVPG
-40 ETLWL
+40 ETLWF
-45 GLSLEIAEGWNT
+45 GLSLEIADGWNT

-70 LELSDGQTDIRPELF
+70 LELNDGETDIQPELL

-98 SLLTYGYT
+98 SLLTYGYM

-112 FQLTV
+112 FQVTV
-117 PESVSGQWSLTGD
+117 PETISGQWSLTGE

-147 SLSLPVVGFERG
+147 SLSLPVMGSEREA
-159 VRRTPTPWAQKI
+159 RRSPWVQKI
-171 DVARAAVPTDFPTTV
+171 DAARAAVPTDFPATV
-186 NFAGTQSVWISGLT
+186 NFAGAQSVWISGLT

-210 SAGETLGLVQRVES
+210 TAGETLGLVQRVES
-224 LSEGVLITFDRA
+224 LNDGVLITFDRV
-236 LNPADFE
+236 LNPADFA
-243 VGSWVFGLE
+243 VGSWVVGLE

-262 NLVVLPAEQ
+262 NLLVPSAKQ

-284 TGGLILNLMPCVF
+284 AGGLILNLMPCVF

-308 GKASKERREVQKG
+308 GKASKERHEVQKG

-335 LASIMVGLKSGGSQ
+335 LASIMVGLKAGGAQ

-377 GWIEF
+377 GWVEF

-406 ILAVVVA
+406 VLAVVVA

-420 MGVAMGYTLTQSWGI
+420 MGVAMGYTLTQPWWI

-447 ALPMLVFA
+447 ALPMLIFA

-464 PRPDRWMIRLKQFL
+464 PRPGHWMIRLKQFL

-486 VWLLWVLVRQTSSD
+486 IWLLWVLVRQTSSD
-500 VVALMLGGLLLLVF
+500 VVAIMLGGLLLLVF
-514 GLWLLKDDT
+514 GLWLVKGGSRL
-523 RFSHVLGLL
+523 SHVLGVL

-544 AQLTP
+544 SQLTP
-549 ISSEQT
+549 TPSEQAV
-555 TVDVDSESYAP
+555 VDVDSEPYA
-566 STLRAHVDEGR
+566 SSALRAHVDDGR

-600 TKAVDQLFEV
+600 TEAVDQLFES
-610 YGVVRMIGDWTRYD
+610 YGVIRMTGDWTRYD
-624 PLITEYLNVFDRVG
+624 PLITEYLNAFDRVG

-646 PGIDPIVLSQFPSFK
+646 PGMDPIVLSQFPSFE
-661 ELEEAI
+661 ELEKAI

>member
-1 MKWIFKACIYSLFA
+1 MKWILKACIYSLFA
-15 VLSSLSQ
+15 VLPPLTQ

-29 LITPVESVVPG
+29 VITPVESVVPG
-40 ETLWL
+40 EKLWF
-45 GLSLEIAEGWNT
+45 GLSLEIADGWNT

-70 LELSDGQTDIRPELF
+70 LELSDGQIEIQPELL
-85 FPVAKTK
+85 FPAAKTK

-98 SLLTYGYT
+98 SLLTYGYM

-112 FQLTV
+112 FQVTV
-117 PESVSGQWSLTGD
+117 PESVSGQWSLTGE
-130 ARWLVCRDICI
+130 ARWLVCQDICI

-147 SLSLPVVGFERG
+147 SLSLPVVGSEREM
-159 VRRTPTPWAQKI
+159 RRTPWVQKI
-171 DVARAAVPTDFPTTV
+171 DAARAAVPTDFPATV
-186 NFAGTQSVWISGLT
+186 NFAGAQSVWISGLT

-210 SAGETLGLVQRVES
+210 TAGETLGLVQRVES
-224 LSEGVLITFDRA
+224 LNEGVLITFDRV
-236 LNPADFE
+236 LNPADFA
-243 VGSWVFGLE
+243 VGSWVVGLE

-262 NLVVLPAEQ
+262 HLTVPSAKQ

-284 TGGLILNLMPCVF
+284 AGGLILNLMPCVF

-308 GKASKERREVQKG
+308 GKASKERREVQRG

-335 LASIMVGLKSGGSQ
+335 LASIMVGLKAGGAQ

-377 GWIEF
+377 GWVEF

-391 NLTEGHSGR
+391 NLTEGHSSR

-406 ILAVVVA
+406 VLAVVVA

-420 MGVAMGYTLTQSWGI
+420 MGVAMGYTLTQPWWI

-464 PRPDRWMIRLKQFL
+464 PRPGPWMIRLKQFL

-486 VWLLWVLVRQTSSD
+486 IWLLWVLVRQTSSD
-500 VVALMLGGLLLLVF
+500 VVAFMLGGLLLLVF
-514 GLWLLKDDT
+514 GLWLVKGGSRLS
-523 RFSHVLGLL
+523 RALGLL
-532 AVIASLSAIPSL
+532 AVITSLSAIPSL
-544 AQLTP
+544 SQLTST
-549 ISSEQT
+549 SSEQA
-555 TVDVDSESYAP
+555 VVEIDSEPYA
-566 STLRAHVDEGR
+566 SSALRAHVDEGR

-600 TKAVDQLFEV
+600 TEAVDQLFESH
-610 YGVVRMIGDWTRYD
+610 GVIRMTGDWTRYD
-624 PLITEYLNVFDRVG
+624 PFITEYLNAFDRVG

-646 PGIDPIVLSQFPSFK
+646 PGMDPIVLSQFPSFE
-661 ELEEAI
+661 ELEKAI
-667 KAKSSL
+667 KARSSL

>member
-1 MKWIFKACIYSLFA
+1 MKWILKACIYSLFA
-15 VLSSLSQ
+15 VLPPLTQ

-29 LITPVESVVPG
+29 VITPVESVVPG
-40 ETLWL
+40 ETLWF
-45 GLSLEIAEGWNT
+45 GLSLEIADGWNT

-70 LELSDGQTDIRPELF
+70 LELSDGQTEIQPELL
-85 FPVAKTK
+85 FPAAKTK

-98 SLLTYGYT
+98 SLLTYGYM

-112 FQLTV
+112 FQVTV
-117 PESVSGQWSLTGD
+117 PESVSGQWSLMGE
-130 ARWLVCRDICI
+130 ARWLVCREICI

-147 SLSLPVVGFERG
+147 SLSLPVVGSEREM
-159 VRRTPTPWAQKI
+159 RRTPWVQKI
-171 DVARAAVPTDFPTTV
+171 DAARAAVPTDFPATV
-186 NFAGTQSVWISGLT
+186 NFAGAQSVWISELT

-210 SAGETLGLVQRVES
+210 TAGETLGLVQRVES
-224 LSEGVLITFDRA
+224 LNDGVLITFDRV
-236 LNPADFE
+236 LNPADFA
-243 VGSWVFGLE
+243 VGSWVVGLE

-262 NLVVLPAEQ
+262 LLTVPSAKQ

-284 TGGLILNLMPCVF
+284 AGGLILNLMPCVF

-308 GKASKERREVQKG
+308 GKASKERREVQRG

-335 LASIMVGLKSGGSQ
+335 LASIMVGLKAGGAQ

-377 GWIEF
+377 GWVEF

-406 ILAVVVA
+406 VLAVVVA

-420 MGVAMGYTLTQSWGI
+420 MGVAMGYTLTQPWWI

-464 PRPDRWMIRLKQFL
+464 PRPGPWMIRLKQFL

-486 VWLLWVLVRQTSSD
+486 IWLLWVLVRQTSSD
-500 VVALMLGGLLLLVF
+500 VVAFMLGGLLLLVF
-514 GLWLLKDDT
+514 GLWLVKGGSRLS
-523 RFSHVLGLL
+523 RALGLL
-532 AVIASLSAIPSL
+532 AVITSLSAIPSL
-544 AQLTP
+544 SQLTST
-549 ISSEQT
+549 SSEQA
-555 TVDVDSESYAP
+555 VVEIDSEPYA
-566 STLRAHVDEGR
+566 SSALRAHVDEGR

-600 TKAVDQLFEV
+600 TEAVDQLFES
-610 YGVVRMIGDWTRYD
+610 YGVIRMTGDWTRYD
-624 PLITEYLNVFDRVG
+624 PFITEYLNAFDRVG

-646 PGIDPIVLSQFPSFK
+646 PGMDPIVLSQFPSFE
-661 ELEEAI
+661 ELEKAI
-667 KAKSSL
+667 KARSSL

>member
-1 MKWIFKACIYSLFA
+1 MKWILKACIYSLFA
-15 VLSSLSQ
+15 VLPPLTQ

-29 LITPVESVVPG
+29 VITPVESVVPG
-40 ETLWL
+40 ETLWF
-45 GLSLEIAEGWNT
+45 GLSLEIADGWNT

-70 LELSDGQTDIRPELF
+70 LELSDGQTEIQPELL
-85 FPVAKTK
+85 FPAAKTK

-98 SLLTYGYT
+98 SLLTYGYM

-112 FQLTV
+112 FQVTV
-117 PESVSGQWSLTGD
+117 PESVSGQWSLTGE
-130 ARWLVCRDICI
+130 ARWLVCREICI

-147 SLSLPVVGFERG
+147 SLSLPVVGSEREM
-159 VRRTPTPWAQKI
+159 RRTPWVQKI
-171 DVARAAVPTDFPTTV
+171 DAARAAVPTDFPATV
-186 NFAGTQSVWISGLT
+186 NFAGAQSVWISGLT

-210 SAGETLGLVQRVES
+210 TAGETLGLVQRVES
-224 LSEGVLITFDRA
+224 LNDGVLITFDRV
-236 LNPADFE
+236 LNPADFA
-243 VGSWVFGLE
+243 VGSWVVGLE

-262 NLVVLPAEQ
+262 LLTVPSAKQ

-284 TGGLILNLMPCVF
+284 AGGLILNLMPCVF
-297 PVLSIKALSIA
+297 PVLSIKALAIA
-308 GKASKERREVQKG
+308 GKASKERREVQRG

-335 LASIMVGLKSGGSQ
+335 LASIMVGLKAGGAQ

-377 GWIEF
+377 GWVEF

-406 ILAVVVA
+406 VLAVVVA

-420 MGVAMGYTLTQSWGI
+420 MGVAMGYTLTQPWWI

-464 PRPDRWMIRLKQFL
+464 PRPGQWMIRLKQFL

-486 VWLLWVLVRQTSSD
+486 IWLLWVLVRQTSSD

-514 GLWLLKDDT
+514 GLWLVKGGSRLS
-523 RFSHVLGLL
+523 RALGLL

-544 AQLTP
+544 SQLTP
-549 ISSEQT
+549 TSSEQA
-555 TVDVDSESYAP
+555 VVEIDSEPYA
-566 STLRAHVDEGR
+566 SSALRAHVDEGR

-600 TKAVDQLFEV
+600 TEAVDQLFES
-610 YGVVRMIGDWTRYD
+610 YGVIRMTGDWTRYD
-624 PLITEYLNVFDRVG
+624 PLITEYLNAFDRVG

-646 PGIDPIVLSQFPSFK
+646 PGMDPIVLSQFPSFE
-661 ELEEAI
+661 ELEKAI
-667 KAKSSL
+667 KARSSL

>member
-1 MKWIFKACIYSLFA
+1 MKWILKACIYSLFA
-15 VLSSLSQ
+15 VLPPLTQ

-29 LITPVESVVPG
+29 VITPVESVVPG
-40 ETLWL
+40 EKLWF
-45 GLSLEIAEGWNT
+45 GLSLEIADGWNT

-70 LELSDGQTDIRPELF
+70 LELSDGQIEIQPELL
-85 FPVAKTK
+85 FPAAKTK

-98 SLLTYGYT
+98 SLLTYGYM

-112 FQLTV
+112 FQVTV
-117 PESVSGQWSLTGD
+117 PESVSGQWSLTGE
-130 ARWLVCRDICI
+130 ARWLVCQDICI

-147 SLSLPVVGFERG
+147 SLSLPVVGSEREM
-159 VRRTPTPWAQKI
+159 RRTPWVQKI
-171 DVARAAVPTDFPTTV
+171 DAARAAVPTDFPATV
-186 NFAGTQSVWISGLT
+186 NFAGAQSVWISGLT

-210 SAGETLGLVQRVES
+210 TAGETLGLVQRVES
-224 LSEGVLITFDRA
+224 LNDGVLITFDRV
-236 LNPADFE
+236 LNPADFA
-243 VGSWVFGLE
+243 VGSWVVGLE

-262 NLVVLPAEQ
+262 HLTVPSAKQ

-284 TGGLILNLMPCVF
+284 AGGLILNLMPCVF

-308 GKASKERREVQKG
+308 GKASKERREVQRG

-335 LASIMVGLKSGGSQ
+335 LASIMVGLKAGGAQ

-377 GWIEF
+377 GWVEF

-391 NLTEGHSGR
+391 NLTEGHSSR

-406 ILAVVVA
+406 VLAVVVA

-420 MGVAMGYTLTQSWGI
+420 MGVAMGYTLTQPWWI

-464 PRPDRWMIRLKQFL
+464 PRPGPWMIRLKQFL

-486 VWLLWVLVRQTSSD
+486 IWLLWVLVRQTSSD
-500 VVALMLGGLLLLVF
+500 VVAFMLGGLLLLVF
-514 GLWLLKDDT
+514 GLWLVKGGSRLS
-523 RFSHVLGLL
+523 RALGLL
-532 AVIASLSAIPSL
+532 AVITSLSAIPSL
-544 AQLTP
+544 SQLTP
-549 ISSEQT
+549 TSSEQA
-555 TVDVDSESYAP
+555 VVEIDSEPYA
-566 STLRAHVDEGR
+566 SSALRAHVDEGR

-600 TKAVDQLFEV
+600 TEAVDQLFES
-610 YGVVRMIGDWTRYD
+610 YGVIRMTGDWTRYD
-624 PLITEYLNVFDRVG
+624 PFITEYLNVFDRVG

-646 PGIDPIVLSQFPSFK
+646 PGMDPIVLSQFPSFE
-661 ELEEAI
+661 ELEKAI
-667 KAKSSL
+667 KARSSL

>member
-1 MKWIFKACIYSLFA
+1 MKWILKACIYSLFA
-15 VLSSLSQ
+15 VLPPLTQ

-29 LITPVESVVPG
+29 VITPVESVVPG
-40 ETLWL
+40 ETLWF
-45 GLSLEIAEGWNT
+45 GLSLEIADGWNT

-70 LELSDGQTDIRPELF
+70 LELSDGQTEIQPELL
-85 FPVAKTK
+85 FPAAKTK

-98 SLLTYGYT
+98 SLLTYGYM

-112 FQLTV
+112 FQVTV
-117 PESVSGQWSLTGD
+117 PESVSGQWSLTGE
-130 ARWLVCRDICI
+130 ARWLVCREICI

-147 SLSLPVVGFERG
+147 SLSLPVVGSEREM
-159 VRRTPTPWAQKI
+159 RRTPWVQKI
-171 DVARAAVPTDFPTTV
+171 DAARAAVPTDFPATM
-186 NFAGTQSVWISGLT
+186 NFAGAQSVWISGLT

-210 SAGETLGLVQRVES
+210 TAGETLGLVQRVES
-224 LSEGVLITFDRA
+224 LNDGVLITFDRV
-236 LNPADFE
+236 LNPADFA
-243 VGSWVFGLE
+243 VGSWVVGLE

-262 NLVVLPAEQ
+262 LLTVPSAKQ

-284 TGGLILNLMPCVF
+284 AGGLILNLMPCVF

-308 GKASKERREVQKG
+308 GKASKERREVQRG

-335 LASIMVGLKSGGSQ
+335 LASIMVGLKAGGAQ

-377 GWIEF
+377 GWVEF

-406 ILAVVVA
+406 VLAVVVA

-420 MGVAMGYTLTQSWGI
+420 MGVAMGYTLTQPWWI

-464 PRPDRWMIRLKQFL
+464 PRPGHWMIRLKQFL

-486 VWLLWVLVRQTSSD
+486 IWLLWVLVRQTSSD

-514 GLWLLKDDT
+514 GLWLVKGGSRLS
-523 RFSHVLGLL
+523 RALGLL

-544 AQLTP
+544 SQLTP
-549 ISSEQT
+549 TSSEQA
-555 TVDVDSESYAP
+555 VVEIDSEPYA
-566 STLRAHVDEGR
+566 SSALRAHVDEGR

-600 TKAVDQLFEV
+600 TEAVDQLFES
-610 YGVVRMIGDWTRYD
+610 YGVIRMTGDWTRYD
-624 PLITEYLNVFDRVG
+624 PLITEYLNAFDRVG

-646 PGIDPIVLSQFPSFK
+646 PGMDPIVLSQFPSFE
-661 ELEEAI
+661 ELEKAI

>member
-1 MKWIFKACIYSLFA
+1 MKWILKACIYSLFA
-15 VLSSLSQ
+15 VLPPLTQ

-29 LITPVESVVPG
+29 VIAPVESVVPG
-40 ETLWL
+40 ETLWF
-45 GLSLEIAEGWNT
+45 GLSLEIADGWNT

-70 LELSDGQTDIRPELF
+70 LELSDGQTEIQPELL
-85 FPVAKTK
+85 FPAAKTK

-98 SLLTYGYT
+98 SLLTYGYM

-112 FQLTV
+112 FQVTV
-117 PESVSGQWSLTGD
+117 PESVSGQWSLTGE
-130 ARWLVCRDICI
+130 ARWLVCREICI

-147 SLSLPVVGFERG
+147 SLSLPVVGSEREM
-159 VRRTPTPWAQKI
+159 RRTPWVQKI
-171 DVARAAVPTDFPTTV
+171 DAARAAVPTDFPATV
-186 NFAGTQSVWISGLT
+186 NFAGAQSVWISGLT

-210 SAGETLGLVQRVES
+210 TAGETLGLVQRVES
-224 LSEGVLITFDRA
+224 LNDGVLITFDRV
-236 LNPADFE
+236 LNPAEFA
-243 VGSWVFGLE
+243 VGSWVVGLE

-262 NLVVLPAEQ
+262 LLTVPSAKQ

-284 TGGLILNLMPCVF
+284 AGGLILNLMPCVF

-308 GKASKERREVQKG
+308 GKASKERREVQRG

-335 LASIMVGLKSGGSQ
+335 LASIMVGLKAGGAQ

-377 GWIEF
+377 GWVEF

-406 ILAVVVA
+406 VLAVVVA

-420 MGVAMGYTLTQSWGI
+420 MGVAMGYTLTQPWWI

-464 PRPDRWMIRLKQFL
+464 PRPGQWMIRLKQFL

-486 VWLLWVLVRQTSSD
+486 IWLLWVLVRQTSSD

-514 GLWLLKDDT
+514 GLWLVKGGSRLS
-523 RFSHVLGLL
+523 RSLGLL

-544 AQLTP
+544 SQLTP
-549 ISSEQT
+549 TSSEQA
-555 TVDVDSESYAP
+555 VVEIDSEPYA
-566 STLRAHVDEGR
+566 SSALRAHVDEGR

-600 TKAVDQLFEV
+600 TEAVDQLFES
-610 YGVVRMIGDWTRYD
+610 YGVIRMTGDWTRYD
-624 PLITEYLNVFDRVG
+624 PLITEYLNAFDRVG

-646 PGIDPIVLSQFPSFK
+646 PGMDPIVLSQFPSFE
-661 ELEEAI
+661 ELEKAI

>member
-1 MKWIFKACIYSLFA
+1 MKWILKACIYSLFA
-15 VLSSLSQ
+15 VLPPLTQ

-29 LITPVESVVPG
+29 VITPVESVVPG
-40 ETLWL
+40 ETLWF
-45 GLSLEIAEGWNT
+45 GLSLEIADGWNT

-70 LELSDGQTDIRPELF
+70 LELSDGQIEIQPELL
-85 FPVAKTK
+85 FPAAKTK

-98 SLLTYGYT
+98 SLLTYGYM

-112 FQLTV
+112 FQVTV
-117 PESVSGQWSLTGD
+117 PESVSGQWSLTGE
-130 ARWLVCRDICI
+130 ARWLVCQDICI

-147 SLSLPVVGFERG
+147 SLSLPVVGSEREM
-159 VRRTPTPWAQKI
+159 RRTPWVQKI
-171 DVARAAVPTDFPTTV
+171 DAARAAVPTDFPATV
-186 NFAGTQSVWISGLT
+186 NFAGAQSVWISGLT

-210 SAGETLGLVQRVES
+210 TAGETLGLVQRVES
-224 LSEGVLITFDRA
+224 LNDGVLITFDRV
-236 LNPADFE
+236 LNPADFA
-243 VGSWVFGLE
+243 VGSWVVGLE

-262 NLVVLPAEQ
+262 LLTVPSAKQ

-284 TGGLILNLMPCVF
+284 AGGLILNLMPCVF

-308 GKASKERREVQKG
+308 GKASKERREVQRG

-335 LASIMVGLKSGGSQ
+335 LASIMVGLKAGGAQ

-377 GWIEF
+377 GWVEF

-391 NLTEGHSGR
+391 NLTEGHSSR

-406 ILAVVVA
+406 VLAVVVA

-420 MGVAMGYTLTQSWGI
+420 MGVAMGYTLTQPWWI

-455 LRPQLASRL
+455 LLPQLASRL
-464 PRPDRWMIRLKQFL
+464 PRPGHWMIRLKQFL

-486 VWLLWVLVRQTSSD
+486 IWLLWVLVRQTSSD
-500 VVALMLGGLLLLVF
+500 VVAFMLGGLLLLVF
-514 GLWLLKDDT
+514 GLWLVKGGSRLS
-523 RFSHVLGLL
+523 RALGLL
-532 AVIASLSAIPSL
+532 AVITSLSAIPSL
-544 AQLTP
+544 SQLTST
-549 ISSEQT
+549 SSEQA
-555 TVDVDSESYAP
+555 VVEIDSEPYA
-566 STLRAHVDEGR
+566 SSALRAHVDEGR

-600 TKAVDQLFEV
+600 TEAVDQLFESH
-610 YGVVRMIGDWTRYD
+610 GVIRMTGDWTRYD
-624 PLITEYLNVFDRVG
+624 PFITEYLNAFDRVG

-646 PGIDPIVLSQFPSFK
+646 PGMDPIVLSQFPSFE
-661 ELEEAI
+661 ELEKAI
-667 KAKSSL
+667 KARSSL